1 MSDQIKVFAAD
12 ESWEDLEPLRV
23 MKNVRALMKMNH
35 VSECGVRIGE
45 SIFNFTL
52 AGVEARI
59 ARAESEVVPVAEDS
73 EDVGF

>member
-1 MSDQIKVFAAD
+1 MSDTIKTFDAH
-12 ESWEDLEPLRV
+12 ESWGDDPLKLAKTIRS
-23 MKNVRALMKMNH
+23 LMKMNR
-35 VSECGVRIGE
+35 VTECGVRIGE